1 MAFKAVVAL
10 VCCCL
15 VALGSANPRGG
26 YAFNANDFGY
36 SFRGNTDV
44 WKSNDGRAAVNAN
57 AQLERNFANNFNRAG
72 AGIGYKSPEG
82 SLAVNADHARGFGR
96 DLGYNV
102 GVEASKNL
110 YTSKDGSATLDAVG
124 SYSRHH
130 GGPAGTGDPQ
140 TYGGVELTKTF

>member
-1 MAFKAVVAL
+1 MAFKVVAL
-10 VCCCL
+10 VCCL
-15 VALGSANPRGG
+15 VALGSAYPRGG
-26 YAFNANDFGY
+26 YSLSGNDFGY
-36 SFRGNTDV
+36 SFRGNTDL
-44 WKSNDGRAAVNAN
+44 WNSNDGRSAVNAN
-57 AQLERNFANNFNRAG
+57 AQLDRNFANNLNQAG

-82 SLAVNADHARGFGR
+82 SLSVNADHARGFGR

-140 TYGGVELTKTF
+140 TYGGLEFRKSI